1 VLRSTFGD
9 LCVPLTSPEPLCY
22 PYSALTPSP
31 NGQMGGETQRIEVTL
46 ETQLDSVG
54 LAEEICLRIAD
65 AAGFDE
71 DDCHKIGM
79 SVREGVINA
88 VRYGNT
94 EQREKKI
101 YLTFMLEPEKMV
113 IHVLDQGCGFD
124 LADVPDPL
132 AEENLLKTSGRG
144 IFLMRS
150 FMDEFAVRHGQQ
162 GGAELIMAKRYP
174 ASRRAADPGTRSA
187 QNKEE

>member
-1 VLRSTFGD
+1 MGD
-9 LCVPLTSPEPLCY
+9 
-22 PYSALTPSP
+22 
-31 NGQMGGETQRIEVTL
+31 ETQRIEVTL
-46 ETQLDSVG
+46 ETQLDSVS

-113 IHVLDQGCGFD
+113 IHVLDQGRGFD

>member
-1 VLRSTFGD
+1 
-9 LCVPLTSPEPLCY
+9 
-22 PYSALTPSP
+22 
-31 NGQMGGETQRIEVTL
+31 MGGETQRIEVTL

-88 VRYGNT
+88 VRYGNA

-101 YLTFMLEPEKMV
+101 YLTFMLGPEKMV